1 MASNFPTAYIRVAS
15 QAYVLQHICIIV
27 FCSDYCVVD
36 RTVRLNKAR
45 SKVLRLDQAP
55 PVLPS
60 EAVTPETVTVGR
72 YTSAATHTAS
82 ATAAV
87 ALTAEV
93 TLRRPPRD
101 SRRPV
106 SGAGEVRS
114 AAPRHHRL
122 SMPVPALPRTEARQP
137 RAAARRS
144 RDLGEARAVGPPK
157 QTRYYCK
164 TCKETSI
171 LATTIKYLKY
181 LNI

>member
-1 MASNFPTAYIRVAS
+1 M
-15 QAYVLQHICIIV
+15 
-27 FCSDYCVVD
+27 
-36 RTVRLNKAR
+36 RLNKAR

-60 EAVTPETVTVGR
+60 EAPTPETVTVGR
-72 YTSAATHTAS
+72 YISAATHTAS

-87 ALTAEV
+87 VLEAEV
-93 TLRRPPRD
+93 TF
-101 SRRPV
+101 RRPV

-122 SMPVPALPRTEARQP
+122 SMPAPALPRTEARQP

>member
-1 MASNFPTAYIRVAS
+1 M
-15 QAYVLQHICIIV
+15 
-27 FCSDYCVVD
+27 
-36 RTVRLNKAR
+36 RLNKAR

-87 ALTAEV
+87 VLEAEV
-93 TLRRPPRD
+93 TFRRPPRD

-122 SMPVPALPRTEARQP
+122 SMPAPALPRTEARQP

-181 LNI
+181 LNIQVFYCRQSKRVPG

>member
-1 MASNFPTAYIRVAS
+1 MYS
-15 QAYVLQHICIIV
+15 VLL
-27 FCSDYCVVD
+27 YCVVV

-55 PVLPS
+55 PVPAS
-60 EAVTPETVTVGR
+60 EAVTPETVTVGH
-72 YTSAATHTAS
+72 YASAATHTAS

-87 ALTAEV
+87 VLEAEV
-93 TLRRPPRD
+93 TFRRPPRD

-106 SGAGEVRS
+106 SGAVEVRS

-137 RAAARRS
+137 RAPARRS

-164 TCKETSI
+164 TCKEITI

>member
-1 MASNFPTAYIRVAS
+1 M
-15 QAYVLQHICIIV
+15 
-27 FCSDYCVVD
+27 
-36 RTVRLNKAR
+36 RLNKAR

-60 EAVTPETVTVGR
+60 EAVTPETVTVGH
-72 YTSAATHTAS
+72 YASAATHTAS

-87 ALTAEV
+87 VLEAEV
-93 TLRRPPRD
+93 TFRRPPRD

-106 SGAGEVRS
+106 SGAVEVRS

-137 RAAARRS
+137 RAPARRS

-164 TCKETSI
+164 TCKEITI
-171 LATTIKYLKY
+171 LVTNNNQISEISKCLCNFKAIFGKFKCRQSKRVPGQRV
-181 LNI
+181 

>member
-1 MASNFPTAYIRVAS
+1 MLSVASNFPTAYIRVAS

-60 EAVTPETVTVGR
+60 EAPTPETVTVGH
-72 YTSAATHTAS
+72 YISAATHTAS

-87 ALTAEV
+87 VLEAEV
-93 TLRRPPRD
+93 TFRRPPRD
-101 SRRPV
+101 TRRPV

-122 SMPVPALPRTEARQP
+122 SMPAPALPRTEARQP

-164 TCKETSI
+164 TCKEITI
-171 LATTIKYLKY
+171 LATNNNQIS
-181 LNI
+181 